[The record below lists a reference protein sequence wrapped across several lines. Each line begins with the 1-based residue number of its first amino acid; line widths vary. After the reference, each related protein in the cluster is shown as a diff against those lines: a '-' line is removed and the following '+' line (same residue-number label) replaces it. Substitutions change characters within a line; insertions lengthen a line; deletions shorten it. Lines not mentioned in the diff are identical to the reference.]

1 MRAKQE
7 SHRNCALL
15 HSITKGAQAL
25 A

>member
-15 HSITKGAQAL
+15 HSMTKGAQL
-25 A
+25 LT